1 MQREMLV
8 NKIIYKCNHDV
19 NVDND
24 NMAGKVGLLAQGIY
38 YI

>member
-1 MQREMLV
+1 MQRDILV
-8 NKIIYKCNHDV
+8 KKIIYKFNHDV

-24 NMAGKVGLLAQGIY
+24 NMAGKVGLLAQGIN